1 MARRG
6 PTLNCA
12 SPVEHVKGTAIKRAA
27 KQQGVAGADPI
38 KVDGIYYEFIWLLR
52 KIQADC

>member
-27 KQQGVAGADPI
+27 KQQGVAGAHPI
-38 KVDGIYYEFIWLLR
+38 KVDGIYYEFVWPLR
-52 KIQADC
+52 KTQVDC